1 MYKTLD
7 DLKKGMNNLS
17 LESKD
22 QKKDEKNKKNT
33 ESYTGGHSSGM
44 AVENPEDQG
53 KFSGN
58 YDNFLGKAK

>member
-1 MYKTLD
+1 
-7 DLKKGMNNLS
+7 MNNLS

>member
-1 MYKTLD
+1 
-7 DLKKGMNNLS
+7 
-17 LESKD
+17 
-22 QKKDEKNKKNT
+22 
-33 ESYTGGHSSGM
+33 M